1 MTPLEITLFIA
12 LAYIIIGILLCIV
25 DDDLLTRGELLR
37 TVFLWPL
44 LLIFAAVFWLIE
56 NTQVR
61 NDE

>member
-1 MTPLEITLFIA
+1 MTPFEITLFIA

-37 TVFLWPL
+37 TVFLWPFL
-44 LLIFAAVFWLIE
+44 LAAVGFIWLIK

-61 NDE
+61 HDE